1 MRVSTR
7 AQIANLHH
15 TLKTTTIYVTHDQ
28 VEAMTLADRVV
39 VMNKGVAQQVAPP
52 MEIYDRPA
60 NTFVASFI
68 GAPAMNLIEGEIA
81 NGTFTS
87 PVLRVEGLPH
97 PVSGPVTLG
106 FRAEDVEVVS
116 EGGNLSAPVYSVEK
130 LGDSTMFAIRA
141 KDDMIALKAGKAAD
155 MEIGETVH
163 ARIPP
168 GACHV
173 FGPDGQRVEAI
184 FRISTNSIRLFCH
197 EIGLT
202 VTSSIKGLPSTTKV
216 TSLSVM
222 LCPLCKG

>member
-1 MRVSTR
+1 MMRVSTR

-106 FRAEDVEVVS
+106 FRAEDA
-116 EGGNLSAPVYSVEK
+116 SAIK
-130 LGDSTMFAIRA
+130 ILDRKKFIRSHCEYCIYNRA
-141 KDDMIALKAGKAAD
+141 FTHTL
-155 MEIGETVH
+155 
-163 ARIPP
+163 
-168 GACHV
+168 C
-173 FGPDGQRVEAI
+173 
-184 FRISTNSIRLFCH
+184 TNS
-197 EIGLT
+197 
-202 VTSSIKGLPSTTKV
+202 
-216 TSLSVM
+216 
-222 LCPLCKG
+222 